1 MEKNFHTLVVFFQ
14 ETKVFTKNA
23 KKNRWTIFGLL
34 AKSFRKFPTQFR
46 DSVAFVR
53 QIYTSYLNMNELN
66 SSLLKHRTR
75 KSGGDL
81 KLFQISWDFSSAR
94 IQLLF
99 IPKIYLLKLEK

>member
-1 MEKNFHTLVVFFQ
+1 MQ
-14 ETKVFTKNA
+14 